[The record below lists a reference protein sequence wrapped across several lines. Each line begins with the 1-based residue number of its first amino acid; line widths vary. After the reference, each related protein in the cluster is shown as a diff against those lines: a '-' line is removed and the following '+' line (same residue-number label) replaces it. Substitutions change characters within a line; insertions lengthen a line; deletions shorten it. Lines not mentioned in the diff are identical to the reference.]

1 MPVQTADGSLNK
13 TARMAGALFLFT
25 FLGPLFYGA
34 FVFPKLTAAGD
45 AVATAGSI
53 MANELLFRLAV
64 LNELI
69 CSVGAIAFALVL
81 YELLKTVH
89 RTLSLL
95 AVFLK
100 MTEAVLLA
108 VIALAHFIALL
119 ILKGQTALTGIEP
132 GQVQALVGLFI
143 NQYFYIGGF
152 TMFFHGL
159 NAMVF
164 LYLFLKSKYV
174 PGMLA
179 GFGILSYA
187 LIFLYAGITILA
199 PHYASMPTTQV
210 VCMAPSVLTELIIG
224 FRLLIKGVPFQRKVS
239 PELESA

>member
-1 MPVQTADGSLNK
+1 MPVHTADSSLNK

-45 AVATAGSI
+45 AAATVGSI

-69 CSVGAIAFALVL
+69 CSVGAIALALVL
-81 YELLKTVH
+81 YVLLKTVH

-143 NQYFYIGGF
+143 NQYFYVGGF
-152 TMFFHGL
+152 TMVFHGL

-164 LYLFLKSKYV
+164 LYLFLKSKYI
-174 PGMLA
+174 PAMPE
-179 GFGILSYA
+179 GFGIFSYA
-187 LIFLYAGITILA
+187 LIFLYGGITILA
-199 PHYASMPTTQV
+199 PHYASKLAIQV
-210 VCMAPSVLTELIIG
+210 VCMTPSVLTELIMG
-224 FRLLIKGVPFQRKVS
+224 FWLLIKGINFQQKVN
-239 PELESA
+239 PEIESA